1 MQYRDFIHSTSLDPL
16 SLQSQLGF
24 AKILANAEQKP
35 LLKNLPLLLE
45 MITWWWCQYYTV
57 TGVSLRHPHLAI

>member
-24 AKILANAEQKP
+24 AKILTNAKQKP
-35 LLKNLPLLLE
+35 LL
-45 MITWWWCQYYTV
+45 
-57 TGVSLRHPHLAI
+57 